1 MNQKEVEAKIR
12 AFLPEDAYSKE
23 EIIAYLIED
32 DEKLLE
38 KAFPEPQQRIV
49 IVALFNRVLDMLQ
62 YHTEEEE
69 DPHEKEIGVRLDNL
83 DAKLRNHRHDTT
95 KQYSAKPEF

>member
-12 AFLPEDAYSKE
+12 AFLPEDAYSKQ

-38 KAFPEPQQRIV
+38 KAFPDPQQRIV
-49 IVALFNRVLDMLQ
+49 LVALFDRVLDMLQ

-69 DPHEKEIGVRLDNL
+69 PHEEQLGEKIRNV